1 MNNVF
6 RLVWNRTLGRL
17 VVASEAARST
27 SKAGSSQCLLAGLVI
42 GGLVS
47 ISSSVFAEVGTAGGT
62 GNGTAI
68 SRCTGSNQAN
78 AVDEHNIAIGC
89 NTTADGGSQFFD
101 RQNPFHEATGST
113 GTLYGN
119 VTSYSLAIGQ
129 EANSD
134 GGGVAYGAH
143 SSATSLAVAIG
154 ARAKASDVAGVAI
167 GPAALAAG
175 NTALAIGRQSAANA
189 SFAQA
194 IGNVAAATGV
204 GSLAM
209 GHSATAE
216 GYRAI
221 AIGSADI
228 ENAGSTGDQAGV
240 TYQEALR
247 THSTG
252 RDSIALGGGAIAS
265 EDDALAIG
273 AFSASSGERS
283 VAIGTGSDA
292 QGSDSVSIGQGSVT
306 TLEGAVAVGQ
316 NTRVET
322 ENSAAIGRNSVA
334 TAPSGLGYLTNSA
347 TPSGVVSIG
356 TIGDERRLQN
366 VSAGSADTD
375 AVNVSQLKVVNE
387 TANRGWDLT
396 ANGEAVGENIAPGE
410 TADFSEGKNIAIT
423 RTGNRIEVATADDVE
438 FSNVDVTE
446 NLSVAGNTTLA
457 GDLTVEGDTVLGNTS
472 IANDTLV
479 VNDGS
484 LTVADN
490 TTVNMGGNQVTN
502 VA

>member
-1 MNNVF
+1 MNKVF
-6 RLVWNRTLGRL
+6 RLIWNRSLGRL
-17 VVASEAARST
+17 VVTSEASRSK
-27 SKAGSSQCLLAGLVI
+27 SKAGSSQGLLTGMVI

-47 ISSSVFAEVGTAGGT
+47 LSSSPIFAEVGTAGGA

-68 SRCTGSNQAN
+68 SRCTGSSQAN
-78 AVDEHNIAIGC
+78 AVNDNNIAIGC
-89 NTTADGGSQFFD
+89 NATADDGSQFYD
-101 RQNPFHEATGST
+101 RRNPFHEATGST

-119 VTSYSLAIGQ
+119 ATSYSLAIGQ
-129 EANSD
+129 GASSER
-134 GGGVAYGAH
+134 GGVAYGDH
-143 SSATSLAVAIG
+143 STATSLAVALG

-175 NTALAIGRQSAANA
+175 NTSLAIGRQSAANA

-194 IGNVAAATGV
+194 IGNVAAATGS

-228 ENAGSTGDQAGV
+228 ENAGSTGDQSGV

-283 VAIGTGSDA
+283 VAIGTGADA
-292 QGSDSVSIGQGSVT
+292 QGRDSVSIGQGSVT

-322 ENSAAIGRNSVA
+322 ESSAAIGRNSVA
-334 TAPSGLGYLTNSA
+334 TAPGGLGYLTNSA
-347 TPSGVVSIG
+347 IPSGVVSIG
-356 TIGDERRLQN
+356 VSGDERRIQN

-375 AVNVSQLKVVNE
+375 AVNVSQLRIVNE
-387 TANRGWDLT
+387 TANKGWGLT
-396 ANGEAVGENIAPGE
+396 ANGEATGANIAPGD
-410 TADFSEGKNIAIT
+410 TADFREGKNIAIT
-423 RTGNRIEVATADDVE
+423 RTGNSIEVATTEDVE
-438 FSNVDVTE
+438 FTNVDITD
-446 NLSVAGNTTLA
+446 N
-457 GDLTVEGDTVLGNTS
+457 
-472 IANDTLV
+472 
-479 VNDGS
+479 
-484 LTVADN
+484 LTVAGETQLGDHFV
-490 TTVNMGGNQVTN
+490 VNNDGNVTYTGEITDGDHITN
-502 VA
+502 KTYV